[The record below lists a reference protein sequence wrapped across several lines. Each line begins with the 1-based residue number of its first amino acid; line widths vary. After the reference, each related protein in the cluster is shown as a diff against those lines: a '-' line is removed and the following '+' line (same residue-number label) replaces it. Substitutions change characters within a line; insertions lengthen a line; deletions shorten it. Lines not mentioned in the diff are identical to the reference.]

1 MKIIK
6 SEGKSQLRRITLTLT
21 LTLAYLLNV
30 SPLVCSLDG
39 STKFEYSGIQI
50 ASTAN
55 WSFVLINVKDFIEKT
70 VLFESPDRQCCFFR
84 FPNQVHSS

>member
-6 SEGKSQLRRITLTLT
+6 GEDKSQLRRITLTL
-21 LTLAYLLNV
+21 AYLLKV

-39 STKFEYSGIQI
+39 STKFEYSGIEI

-55 WSFVLINVKDFIEKT
+55 WSFALINVKNFIEKT
-70 VLFESPDRQCCFFR
+70 ILFESPDRQRCFFR
-84 FPNQVHSS
+84 FPYQVHSS